1 MKFIRGIKSLFQN
14 NQACVATIG
23 NFDGLHLGHQKIIGQ
38 LKQKAIELQ
47 LPLTVISFEPLP
59 AEYFTAEP
67 PMRIYPLRD
76 KVRILGSLGVDNFL
90 CLKFDSLLANMLP
103 TEFIMDILINNL
115 DVKHLAVGDDFRF
128 GKKRQG
134 DFTLLKELGQQN
146 DMQVV
151 QTATVVQQDERVS
164 STRIREALQIG
175 DITTANKLLGHSYQ
189 LSGRVRAGDKRGR
202 TIGFPTLNLK
212 LPEHIAPHRGVYA
225 VRVHGLIEL
234 PLDGVA
240 NLGTRPT
247 VNGTENR
254 LETHLFDFDGDV
266 YGEYICVELIDFIRA
281 EQRFE
286 NFEILKQQINKDV
299 ITAKN
304 SLAN

>member
-1 MKFIRGIKSLFQN
+1 MKFIRGIKSLPN
-14 NQACVATIG
+14 NKHSCVATIG
-23 NFDGLHLGHQKIIGQ
+23 NFDGLHLGHQKILVQ
-38 LKQKAIELQ
+38 LKQKALELQ

-59 AEYFTAEP
+59 AEYFTDDP

-76 KVRILGSLGVDNFL
+76 KVRILDSLGVDNFL
-90 CLKFDSLLANMLP
+90 CLKFDASLANMLP
-103 TEFIMDILINNL
+103 ADFINNVLINNL
-115 DVKHLAVGDDFRF
+115 GVRHLAVGDDFRF

-134 DFTLLKELGQQN
+134 DFALLQELGQQK

-151 QTATVVQQDERVS
+151 QTATVLQQDERVS
-164 STRIREALQIG
+164 STRIRHALQDGKIA
-175 DITTANKLLGHSYQ
+175 TANKLLGHAYQ

-225 VRVHGLIEL
+225 VRVHGLTES

-247 VNGTENR
+247 VSGTENR
-254 LETHLFDFDGDV
+254 LETNLFDFEGDV

-286 NFEILKQQINKDV
+286 NFETLKQQINRDV
-299 ITAKN
+299 VAAIKIL
-304 SLAN
+304 S